1 MPSVKEEK
9 FTSSHLQ
16 WHPKYL
22 YNKSFVLPV
31 IKMIYTAE

>member
-1 MPSVKEEK
+1 MPSVKEEENSLRHTFNDAK
-9 FTSSHLQ
+9 
-16 WHPKYL
+16 HP